1 MGGVEV
7 KVLYLIMMVQL
18 IAVSVEEVVGLMKQV
33 AGKVGNLVMEYAFI
47 VDNEILI
54 CLFIFIIS
62 L

>member
-7 KVLYLIMMVQL
+7 KVLFLIMMVQL
-18 IAVSVEEVVGLMKQV
+18 IAVSVEEVVVLMKQV
-33 AGKVGNLVMEYAFI
+33 AGKVVNLVMEYAFI

-54 CLFIFIIS
+54 YLFIFIIS